1 MSASKKAASQG
12 FGQAMGKKRPS
23 LDTGRSSLNS
33 MGEVSTSGRI
43 TQTQMPSQKLPKK

>member
-23 LDTGRSSLNS
+23 LDPGRSSVNK
-33 MGEVSTSGRI
+33 MGEVSTSGRL
-43 TQTQMPSQKLPKK
+43 TQAQLPSQKMPKK